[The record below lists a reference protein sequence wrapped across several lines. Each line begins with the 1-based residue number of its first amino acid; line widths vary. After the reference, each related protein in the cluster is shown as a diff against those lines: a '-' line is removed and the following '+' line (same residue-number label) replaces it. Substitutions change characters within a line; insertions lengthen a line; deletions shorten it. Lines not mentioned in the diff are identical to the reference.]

1 MRPAFTP
8 LGRLDTCGPSIAR
21 LTAYARQRSLIPV
34 PTCHRHQSRFA
45 ALASRNPA
53 YGNLGPVS
61 LTDVTGGE
69 TLGNFTMAKKIQI
82 MEVEFTDCPLV
93 IADFK
98 VFDLWG
104 LAQRPALLIGMNYLV
119 QFSKVSIDYGLKEL
133 RFDRASLSAPLP
145 A

>member
-1 MRPAFTP
+1 M
-8 LGRLDTCGPSIAR
+8 
-21 LTAYARQRSLIPV
+21 SL
-34 PTCHRHQSRFA
+34 FA

-69 TLGNFTMAKKIQI
+69 TLGNYTIAKKIQI

-104 LAQRPALLIGMNYLV
+104 LAQRPALLIGMNFLV

-133 RFDRASLSAPLP
+133 RFDRASLAAPQP

>member
-1 MRPAFTP
+1 
-8 LGRLDTCGPSIAR
+8 
-21 LTAYARQRSLIPV
+21 
-34 PTCHRHQSRFA
+34 
-45 ALASRNPA
+45 
-53 YGNLGPVS
+53 
-61 LTDVTGGE
+61 
-69 TLGNFTMAKKIQI
+69 

-133 RFDRASLSAPLP
+133 RFDRASLAAPQP

>member
-1 MRPAFTP
+1 M
-8 LGRLDTCGPSIAR
+8 
-21 LTAYARQRSLIPV
+21 SL
-34 PTCHRHQSRFA
+34 FA

-53 YGNLGPVS
+53 YGNLGLVS

-69 TLGNFTMAKKIQI
+69 TLGNFTIAKKIQI

-104 LAQRPALLIGMNYLV
+104 LAQRPALLIGMNFLV

-133 RFDRASLSAPLP
+133 RFDRASLAAPQP